1 MSQHEITLSRARP
14 LPVIVLADV
23 SGSMSVNGKI
33 QALDEAMRAMIQ
45 TFASEDDLRAELH
58 VAVITF
64 GGAAREHLPPTPA
77 REVRWSSVQAAGN
90 TPLGDALDLARA
102 LVEDRDRIPA
112 RAFRPVLVLV
122 SDGLPDPGWEAPLA
136 ALLASPRG
144 AKADRFAMAIGPDA
158 DEAMLARFVAHPEH
172 GVFRGADAGRIRQF
186 FDFVTMTVQSRS
198 RSVRPDAPL
207 MRVPL
212 SLRTLDF

>member
-1 MSQHEITLSRARP
+1 MSQPEITLSRARP

-77 REVRWSSVQAAGN
+77 RAVRWSSMQATGN
-90 TPLGDALDLARA
+90 TPLGAALDLARA
-102 LVEDRDRIPA
+102 LIEDRDRIPT

-122 SDGLPDPGWEAPLA
+122 SDGLPDPGWEAPLS

-144 AKADRFAMAIGPDA
+144 AKADRFAMAIGADA
-158 DEAMLARFVAHPEH
+158 DEAMLARFVANPEH
-172 GVFRGADAGRIRQF
+172 GVFRAADAGRIRQF

-198 RSVRPDAPL
+198 RSVRPDAPPA
-207 MRVPL
+207 RVPL
-212 SLRTLDF
+212 SLRTLEF